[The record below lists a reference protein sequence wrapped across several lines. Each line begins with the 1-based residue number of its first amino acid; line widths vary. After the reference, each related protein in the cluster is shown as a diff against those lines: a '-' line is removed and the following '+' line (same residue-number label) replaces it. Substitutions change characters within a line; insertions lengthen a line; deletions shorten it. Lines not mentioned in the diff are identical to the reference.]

1 MFRNWMNSLG
11 VRPAVNHLY
20 SDLCTGLV
28 IFQLMDC
35 IRPGLVDWDRRVV
48 TCKKMSKISA
58 KRFQQQLSNCNY
70 AVELA
75 KKLNL
80 VSLPAIR
87 HIPILKTVT
96 GDCGYRRL
104 RHSGG
109 AANADAGGGVAADAG
124 LHPRPPLPPQH

>member
-11 VRPAVNHLY
+11 VNPAVNYLY

-48 TCKKMSKISA
+48 TTNKMSKIPA

-80 VSLPAIR
+80 VSLESPR
-87 HIPILKTVT
+87 HPTYSNI
-96 GDCGYRRL
+96 DR
-104 RHSGG
+104 
-109 AANADAGGGVAADAG
+109 
-124 LHPRPPLPPQH
+124 